1 MKIEEFEKIIT
12 DNAHKSD
19 ILQLVNNG
27 VELCSFKDEKAEEWY
42 DSCAKLYEFS
52 GKDYVNFK
60 VNIAKRLDSL
70 RYMMFT
76 MRRKSADK
84 DKQDAAFQNAFSIVQ
99 KYANDNKQ
107 SGFNDGTLLLNIAK
121 AAYLY
126 ELRKQFLQNAAS
138 EQEDCKNIIEL
149 MRTDRE
155 LYKITFTT
163 RKGATP
169 DEHHYLKS
177 KRALEIFQA
186 EFIHF
191 FQDRFMSE
199 TELETI
205 DENIETYKN
214 AQKRLLHRLIYDI
227 YLVFAKANLTEFG
240 SGKDIY
246 KIGEERNGKY
256 ASLKGEISE
265 WIFNLLDSM
274 HYLDRVKDK
283 NIMTRK
289 NKVDFI
295 KDKMKEH
302 SNHSWNDI
310 PLSSDDFYVL

>member
-1 MKIEEFEKIIT
+1 MKIEEFEQIIA

-27 VELCSFKDEKAEEWY
+27 VELCKYKDEKAEEWY
-42 DSCAKLYEFS
+42 DSCAKLYELS
-52 GKDYVNFK
+52 GNDYVNFK
-60 VNIAKRLDSL
+60 VNIAKRLDDL

-76 MRRKSADK
+76 MKRKSADK
-84 DKQDAAFQNAFSIVQ
+84 DKQDAAFLNARSMVQ

-107 SGFNDGTLLLNIAK
+107 SGFNDGALLLNIAK
-121 AAYLY
+121 AAYRY
-126 ELRKQFLQNAAS
+126 ELRKQFLQNAVS
-138 EQEDCKNIIEL
+138 EQEDCKNIIKL

-163 RKGATP
+163 KEGAT

-186 EFIHF
+186 EFIQF
-191 FQDRFMSE
+191 FKNRFMSE
-199 TELETI
+199 TELKTI
-205 DENIETYKN
+205 VENIKKYKD
-214 AQKRLLHRLIYDI
+214 AQKRLLHRLIYEI

-240 SGKDIY
+240 SDKDIY
-246 KIGEERNGKY
+246 KICEERNGKY

-265 WIFNLLDSM
+265 WIFNLLDYM

-283 NIMTRK
+283 NLMTRK

-302 SNHSWNDI
+302 SNHPWNDI
-310 PLSSDDFYVL
+310 RLSSDDFYVL